1 MRLFERLR
9 DFRSNLQ
16 NLIQRHRA
24 LRQPFGQGLAFEILH
39 DQKVGAVLRADVVKR
54 ADIGMLKC
62 GNGFSFAL
70 HALFQFRVGGKM
82 RRQDLDGNGALE
94 AGVLGAIDFSHTARA
109 QLRLNLVGA

>member
-1 MRLFERLR
+1 MRLLKRLR

-16 NLIQRHRA
+16 NLIQRQRA

-39 DQKVGAVLRADVVKR
+39 DQEVGAVLRADVVKR

-62 GNGFSFAL
+62 GNGFGLAL

-82 RRQDLDGNGALE
+82 GRQDLDGNGAIE